1 MPGCDRMSSFRFHD
15 VNVVGRLMDIP
26 FQNGL
31 RSFFRTKTIGFTLMA
46 CFIVHSVV
54 HNASLSEGEVKP
66 W

>member
-1 MPGCDRMSSFRFHD
+1 MSSFRFHD

-31 RSFFRTKTIGFTLMA
+31 RSFFFCTKIIGFTLMV
-46 CFIVHSVV
+46 CFIVYSVV

>member
-1 MPGCDRMSSFRFHD
+1 MNSFRFHD
-15 VNVVGRLMDIP
+15 VNMVARLMDIP

-31 RSFFRTKTIGFTLMA
+31 CSFFRTKTIGFTLIA

-54 HNASLSEGEVKP
+54 HNAFLSEGEVKG

>member
-1 MPGCDRMSSFRFHD
+1 MNSFRFHE
-15 VNVVGRLMDIP
+15 VNMVVRLMDIP

-31 RSFFRTKTIGFTLMA
+31 SSFFRTKTIGFTLMV

-54 HNASLSEGEVKP
+54 HNASLSEGEVKL